1 VLSEFVVGQRW
12 ISHTE
17 SSLGLGVVVAVQDRR
32 VAIQFPAVD
41 EERVYAMDSAPL
53 SRIAYKT
60 GDKVNS
66 KHEHDLLILD
76 TFENN
81 GLMFY
86 KVQNAGLEEGILP
99 EADLDAI
106 VHFSSPLERITSG
119 QVDPL
124 KFYQLRAKT
133 HQVLANY
140 QHSDVLG
147 LLGPRVQLLP
157 HQLYIANQV
166 SKRSNP
172 RVLLADEVGLGKTI
186 EAGLIIHQ
194 KIMAGTANRVL
205 ILVPDSLLHQWLV
218 EMLRRFNLAFSV
230 LDEALCDAMA
240 SEQTNPFDTRQLI
253 LTPLSFLVDNP
264 TKFNQALACDW
275 DLLVVDEAHHL
286 QWEENN
292 PSTAYQRVEA
302 LAEVAKGVLLLT
314 ATPEQL
320 GVESH
325 FARLRL
331 LDPNRYFDLNT
342 FIEEETK
349 FQSVNQLVDECL
361 SLSEGDPLPEKLTSY
376 LGADE
381 MLELQS
387 KMDSD
392 QFDEAKEQ
400 VIDALLDR
408 HGTGRVLFRNT
419 RQAVEGFPKRV
430 LIKHPIKGSLL
441 HSDDIESEELFRAE
455 SYFGDDW
462 LTHDARVAWLV
473 NLLKTDL
480 SDQKV
485 LLICQH
491 RDTAMQLENF
501 LSTRK
506 GIRSAVFH
514 EGLSLI
520 NRDRAAA
527 YFASSE
533 DAAQILIC
541 SEIGSEGRNFQF
553 ASHLVMFDLP
563 ANPDLLEQ
571 RIGRLDRLG
580 QKSDVTIHVPF
591 YEDSPM
597 ARWLSW
603 LHEGVNAFE
612 QTCVIGQTLYEE
624 VKEQL
629 APLLIESDAEAFE
642 GLLSQTQTKAAEL
655 REALQVGRKKLLELN
670 PCRPLQAEAVIDQ
683 LVEAEQRKELEDYLE
698 QLTDQLGIEIE
709 AQDSHSIIMRP
720 SENMRCGLLPG
731 MRDEGATYTFSRDN
745 ALSRDDLGFLTWEHP
760 TVKAGMEHVLS
771 SEHGNTCV
779 ATVSLKPLPPGTLL
793 VETRFKLNTIADKS
807 LQIER
812 FLPIDQPRFLINQD
826 GKDFSHILT
835 EEKLEPLLKKLPLAK
850 GKAVVKQTQSLLE
863 ELVAKSSELAKAQ
876 LSDIQQVAL
885 EAATQYQQIE
895 INRLKALAAVNPGI
909 REDEI
914 QTLEAQLDK
923 MTTSLSQS
931 DLMLDSLRLVLA
943 I

>member
-1 VLSEFVVGQRW
+1 MSEFVVGQRW

-17 SSLGLGVVVAVQDRR
+17 ASLGLGVVVAVQNRR
-32 VAIQFPAVD
+32 VTIQFPAVG

-53 SRIAYKT
+53 SRITYKS
-60 GDKVNS
+60 GDQVNS
-66 KHEHDLLILD
+66 QHERDLLILD

-86 KVQNAGLEEGILP
+86 KVQNLAQEEGILP
-99 EADLDAI
+99 ETELDAI
-106 VHFSSPLERITSG
+106 VHFSSPLERMISG

-133 HQVLANY
+133 HQTLASY

-157 HQLYIANQV
+157 HQLYIAHQV

-194 KIMAGTANRVL
+194 RLMAGTASRVL

-230 LDEALCDAMA
+230 LDDELCNAMI
-240 SEQTNPFDTRQLI
+240 SEQDNPFDARQLV
-253 LTPLSFLVDNP
+253 LSPLSFLVNNP
-264 TKFNQALACDW
+264 TKFKQALDCDW

-286 QWEENN
+286 QWEAHN
-292 PSTAYQRVEA
+292 PSVAYQRVEA

-331 LDPNRYFDLNT
+331 LDPNRYFDLDA
-342 FIEEETK
+342 FVKEESS
-349 FQSVNQLVDECL
+349 FQSVNALVETCL
-361 SLSEGDPLPEKLTSY
+361 ALSQGDKLPQALHEM
-376 LGADE
+376 LGAE
-381 MLELQS
+381 ERVNLEDKLAG
-387 KMDSD
+387 DD
-392 QFDEAKEQ
+392 FDTAKQQ

-419 RQAVEGFPKRV
+419 RQAVEGFPKRLLV
-430 LIKHPIKGSLL
+430 KHPIKGSLL
-441 HSDDIESEELFRAE
+441 HSDDIETEELFRPEA
-455 SYFGDDW
+455 YFGDDW

-473 NLLKTDL
+473 NLLKNEL
-480 SDQKV
+480 SHEKV
-485 LLICQH
+485 LLICQSME
-491 RDTAMQLENF
+491 TAMQLENV

-527 YFASSE
+527 YFASHE
-533 DAAQILIC
+533 DAAQILVC

-553 ASHLVMFDLP
+553 ASHLVLFDLP
-563 ANPDLLEQ
+563 SNPDLLEQ

-612 QTCVIGQTLYEE
+612 QTCVIGQALYEE
-624 VKEQL
+624 YKETL
-629 APLLIESDAEAFE
+629 NPLLIESDDSAFE
-642 GLLSQTQTKAAEL
+642 CLLNDTQAKANEL
-655 REALQVGRKKLLELN
+655 REALHLGRDKLLELN
-670 PCRPLQAEAVIDQ
+670 SCRPEQAEAVIDQ

-698 QLTDQLGIEIE
+698 QLTDQLGIEVE
-709 AQDSHSIIMRP
+709 AQDNHSIIMRP

-779 ATVSLKPLPPGTLL
+779 ATISLKPLPPGTLL
-793 VETRFKLNTIADKS
+793 VETRFVLNAIADKS

-812 FLPIDQPRFLINQD
+812 FLPEALPRFLINQD

-835 EEKLEPLLKKLPLAK
+835 EDKLEPLLKKLPLAK

-863 ELVAKSSELAKAQ
+863 ELVETSESLAKAQ
-876 LSDIQQVAL
+876 LPAIQAQAL
-885 EAATQYQQIE
+885 ETVQQFQLIE
-895 INRLKALAAVNPGI
+895 INRLKALAEVNPSI
-909 REDEI
+909 RKDEI
-914 QTLEAQLDK
+914 QTLESELAA
-923 MTTSLSQS
+923 MTKALKQS
-931 DLMLDSLRLVLA
+931 DLMLDSLRLILA